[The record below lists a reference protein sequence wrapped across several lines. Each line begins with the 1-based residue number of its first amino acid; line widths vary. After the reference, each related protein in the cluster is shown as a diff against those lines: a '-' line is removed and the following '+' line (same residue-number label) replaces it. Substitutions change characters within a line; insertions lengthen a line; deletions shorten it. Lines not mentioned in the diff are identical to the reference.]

1 MLTQGDSFVYLEG
14 ALCGDGHKGDRER
27 EGGRETETET
37 DRGRQRQRDS
47 ERERYGEEHRP

>member
-14 ALCGDGHKGDRER
+14 ALCGDGHKGERER
-27 EGGRETETET
+27 EERETETET
-37 DRGRQRQRDS
+37 EERDR